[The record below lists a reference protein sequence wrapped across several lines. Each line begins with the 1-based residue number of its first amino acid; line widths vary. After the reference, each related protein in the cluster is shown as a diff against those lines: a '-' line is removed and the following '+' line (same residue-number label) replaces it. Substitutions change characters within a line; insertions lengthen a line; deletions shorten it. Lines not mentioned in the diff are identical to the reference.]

1 MHSNFFLFLYSVLF
15 HTVHIC
21 TASIHSEFSIL
32 MLQTISLIMLC
43 SASLLF
49 TVLLFLH
56 FFIPLC
62 SPITFLKAH
71 CPVTKCYCIHH
82 FSVFYFLSATD
93 NIFLTFVTLV
103 TRWANC
109 LDFKSAWHHV
119 RQTTELGTEL
129 LPYFSL
135 WYTSQHWIIPAG
147 KVLGHMEK
155 NQNKTR
161 AVDVNWSC
169 QLSQKLGFVRCCN
182 SGCNLFSIL
191 LKHIYFWIQ
200 LQKPMYSYSLLEC
213 FAAIKV
219 WVFNRVAKIEW
230 HDTLIINQNNL
241 CNFFFFHRRKNIL
254 LYKWLLLV
262 HFFMKPS
269 HKVIEVQTSQNR
281 LYSGFFVIAII
292 QSKLV
297 LIYSLLHFFFILFW
311 FT

>member
-71 CPVTKCYCIHH
+71 CPVTKSYCIHH

-109 LDFKSAWHHV
+109 LDFKSASCKTDN
-119 RQTTELGTEL
+119 RIRNR
-129 LPYFSL
+129 
-135 WYTSQHWIIPAG
+135 TSA
-147 KVLGHMEK
+147 
-155 NQNKTR
+155 
-161 AVDVNWSC
+161 
-169 QLSQKLGFVRCCN
+169 
-182 SGCNLFSIL
+182 IL
-191 LKHIYFWIQ
+191 LFVVH
-200 LQKPMYSYSLLEC
+200 LSALNYSCWKGIGPHGKEP
-213 FAAIKV
+213 K
-219 WVFNRVAKIEW
+219 
-230 HDTLIINQNNL
+230 QNS
-241 CNFFFFHRRKNIL
+241 CC
-254 LYKWLLLV
+254 
-262 HFFMKPS
+262 
-269 HKVIEVQTSQNR
+269 
-281 LYSGFFVIAII
+281 GC
-292 QSKLV
+292 
-297 LIYSLLHFFFILFW
+297 
-311 FT
+311 